1 MNMMDHPRQ
10 EQVQGSA
17 PESDE
22 SPSFESF
29 DYVPMSFPK
38 SSASSSSSSGVRDER
53 ERERERERELL
64 ALESIEEC
72 GTLSVDYESCSQFM
86 DKHNSVSF
94 MAHSLTGGTSTGSIG
109 KSIDG
114 HALLNLGVFMDVTEL
129 GNVNL
134 QTRQFSKF
142 LSACF
147 DDIR

>member
-38 SSASSSSSSGVRDER
+38 SSASSSSSSGVRGER
-53 ERERERERELL
+53 ERELELL
-64 ALESIEEC
+64 ALESIEDC

-94 MAHSLTGGTSTGSIG
+94 MAHSLTSGTSTSSIG

-142 LSACF
+142 LSAGF
-147 DDIR
+147 DVLW

>member
-38 SSASSSSSSGVRDER
+38 SSASSSSSSGVRGER
-53 ERERERERELL
+53 ERELELL
-64 ALESIEEC
+64 ALESIEDC

-86 DKHNSVSF
+86 DKNNSVTIMS
-94 MAHSLTGGTSTGSIG
+94 HTLTSGTITSSKGQ
-109 KSIDG
+109 SIDG